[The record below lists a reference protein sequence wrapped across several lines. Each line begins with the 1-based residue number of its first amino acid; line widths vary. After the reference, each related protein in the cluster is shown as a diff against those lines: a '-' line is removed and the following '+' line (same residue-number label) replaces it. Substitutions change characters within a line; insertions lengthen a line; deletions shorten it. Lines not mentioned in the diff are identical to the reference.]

1 MREFFIAEIVLTP
14 PPPKGSAG
22 TASTVTCHPALAAER
37 LALIEPLSVF
47 MTTMVYE
54 PFVPSSPPES
64 IDPSAAEHATISVM
78 TAAATDA
85 MVAALRYF
93 ALRIKSFLCLF
104 TGLFD

>member
-1 MREFFIAEIVLTP
+1 
-14 PPPKGSAG
+14 
-22 TASTVTCHPALAAER
+22 LAAER
-37 LALIEPLSVF
+37 LALIEPFAVF
-47 MTTMVYE
+47 MTAMVYE

-64 IDPSAAEHATISVM
+64 IDPSAAEHETIAVIAAM
-78 TAAATDA
+78 TAMTDAA